1 MTIAIGFWGTLGAI
15 TALFFAACLTITP
28 AGCRNRPP
36 WWRRWRKKSR
46 AMLWSESRHN
56 ALRPSLWQRWRD
68 RRQHERAV
76 NALTVRLFH
85 DIGEGLRREA
95 TGPLTSSGMPAWE
108 SLNAEQAHARGW
120 DEDGPLMP
128 LPPEWTQDAGLVL
141 LPPKPDDLPSRPC
154 AHCPYMAFYAGTN
167 PHGEALYFCTKCGG
181 WTLASD
187 PAEPEDPHDV
197 ATPADEADALVGDL
211 DTAEMWVKYPHLRAG
226 QYAEATGQFSRAVLD
241 DYERSM
247 AGGA

>member
-1 MTIAIGFWGTLGAI
+1 MTIGIYGTLGAI
-15 TALFFAACLTITP
+15 WVLFIAACLTITP

-36 WWRRWRKKSR
+36 W
-46 AMLWSESRHN
+46 
-56 ALRPSLWQRWRD
+56 WQRWRD

-95 TGPLTSSGMPAWE
+95 TGPLTSSGMPAYE
-108 SLNAEQAHARGW
+108 SMNAEQARARGW
-120 DEDGPLMP
+120 DEDAPLMP
-128 LPPEWTQDAGLVL
+128 LPPGEYYDPYSDSGEPAAHLTPRQIARLRGQPEAQQDVEEGAGAS
-141 LPPKPDDLPSRPC
+141 PD
-154 AHCPYMAFYAGTN
+154 A
-167 PHGEALYFCTKCGG
+167 
-181 WTLASD
+181 
-187 PAEPEDPHDV
+187 AEPLNGQGPSDGRSVSPLPLDPHDV
-197 ATPADEADALVGDL
+197 ATPGDGADYGDEDPDDSMLPGWDDWLETDEAVADAYAGPVVPSPEFG
-211 DTAEMWVKYPHLRAG
+211 HLREG